1 MRPADTESREWSP
14 CEQAIRNKYGLTADQ
29 LRVFIHYQPSYYHLH
44 VHFMH
49 IRRDAGAGMAVGKA
63 HLLFDIIGEILQP
76 SLMANGQWSGKKK
89 QQCLMSEVPCPRDAC
104 QIGLGSF

>member
-1 MRPADTESREWSP
+1 MRPAATKSSVWNP

-63 HLLFDIIGEILQP
+63 HLLSDIIGEILQP
-76 SLMANGQWSGKKK
+76 YLMGDGQKKKK
-89 QQCLMSEVPCPRDAC
+89 QQCVMSELPCSRDAC
-104 QIGLGSF
+104 QIGFGCF

>member
-1 MRPADTESREWSP
+1 VRPADTKSRVWSP

-63 HLLFDIIGEILQP
+63 HLLSDIIGEILQP
-76 SLMANGQWSGKKK
+76 NLTADGQARRSSSVL
-89 QQCLMSEVPCPRDAC
+89 CLKCHFPGMHVR
-104 QIGLGSF
+104 